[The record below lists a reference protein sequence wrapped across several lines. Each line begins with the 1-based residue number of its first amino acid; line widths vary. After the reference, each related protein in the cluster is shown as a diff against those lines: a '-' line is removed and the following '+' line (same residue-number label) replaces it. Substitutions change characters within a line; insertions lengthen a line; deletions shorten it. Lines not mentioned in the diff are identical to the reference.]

1 MRNRSD
7 NFPNRCSVIFC
18 VVLLLMFVCIVTV
31 CACCCCW
38 FFFAVY
44 CCFFY
49 VSATAVDNVMFIE
62 VFNEIWYAQTKKWD
76 KKNNNLWLKQHEFH
90 SHSKYQCV
98 ARNGNQ
104 KYMHRY
110 LYQTTRAEKSR
121 KKNRIYFLP
130 SIDFFKWKFI
140 EIKRKIHIHF
150 TNTSFW
156 GIYNGL
162 HIVHDSR

>member
-1 MRNRSD
+1 M
-7 NFPNRCSVIFC
+7 FCSFLCCAAVDVC
-18 VVLLLMFVCIVTV
+18 VYCNCLCVLLLI
-31 CACCCCW
+31 
-38 FFFAVY
+38 FFCVLLLFIRLCY
-44 CCFFY
+44 RSWQCY
-49 VSATAVDNVMFIE
+49 VHRSIQRNLICSNKASS
-62 VFNEIWYAQTKKWD
+62 KWD

-150 TNTSFW
+150 ANTSFW

>member
-1 MRNRSD
+1 M
-7 NFPNRCSVIFC
+7 FC
-18 VVLLLMFVCIVTV
+18 YFLCCAAVDVCVYCNCLCVLLLIFSV
-31 CACCCCW
+31 CCC
-38 FFFAVY
+38 FL
-44 CCFFY
+44 Y

-150 TNTSFW
+150 ANTSFW